1 MTSVQYNNNKK
12 GEPINTITSVQLLIN
27 ETKLIKKEKKKLLKK
42 KNNIIENIFSLNIV
56 RLNIFPYRPDEVAML
71 GCESLS
77 TTKLINCSVH
87 REVTYTK
94 LLYYF
99 EIF

>member
-1 MTSVQYNNNKK
+1 MQYNNNKK
-12 GEPINTITSVQLLIN
+12 KVEPTCTITSVQLLIN
-27 ETKLIKKEKKKLLKK
+27 ETKLIKKEKKILKN

-56 RLNIFPYRPDEVAML
+56 WLNIFPYRPDEAAML

-87 REVTYTK
+87 REVTYA
-94 LLYYF
+94 
-99 EIF
+99 